1 VIAAEDIPE
10 TSRILGQT
18 VEETRDIIAKGHAPM
33 AEGVILIDFDG
44 TIAPFG
50 PLFEAPEPLP
60 GAIEAI
66 RAFKAAG
73 MKVIIFTSR
82 LSPLWL
88 DSVGQSAFQHVDYIT
103 KYLDRFGIT
112 PDGFT
117 AQKVP
122 AIAMIDDKAYR
133 YDNNWDEL
141 RRIILDGR

>member
-1 VIAAEDIPE
+1 VIVAEDIPE
-10 TSRILGQT
+10 TSRVLGQT
-18 VEETRDIIAKGHAPM
+18 LEETREAIAKGHAPM
-33 AEGVILIDFDG
+33 AEGIILIDFDG
-44 TIAPFG
+44 TISPFG
-50 PLFEAPEPLP
+50 PLFEFPAPLP

-66 RAFKAAG
+66 KAFQEGG

-88 DSVGQSAFQHVDYIT
+88 ESVGQTTFQHIDYIT
-103 KYLDRFGIT
+103 KYLGNFGIT

-141 RRIILDGR
+141 RRIILNG

>member
-1 VIAAEDIPE
+1 MTLDITDHSEQTGGRSLDEAEQVIAA
-10 TSRILGQT
+10 
-18 VEETRDIIAKGHAPM
+18 GHPPM
-33 AEGVILIDFDG
+33 AEGIILIDFDG

-50 PLFEAPEPLP
+50 FLFDFPEPLP

-66 RAFKAAG
+66 KAFQQAG

-88 DSVGQSAFQHVDYIT
+88 QSVGQTMFQHIDYINR
-103 KYLDRFGIT
+103 YLAQYGVEVEGI
-112 PDGFT
+112 T

-122 AIAMIDDKAYR
+122 SIAYIDDKAYR

-141 RRIILDGR
+141 VRTLLPNG